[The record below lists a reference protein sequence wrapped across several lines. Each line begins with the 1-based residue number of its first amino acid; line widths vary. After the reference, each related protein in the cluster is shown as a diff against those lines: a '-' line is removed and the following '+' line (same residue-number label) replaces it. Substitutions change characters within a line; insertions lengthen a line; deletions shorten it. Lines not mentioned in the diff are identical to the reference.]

1 MMGTYRNLV
10 LLLLLILFATGCA
23 SIGPGSVNRDRI
35 DYVSSI
41 SDSWKSQI
49 LLNIVKTRYIEP
61 FSFVDVGQIVAGYTL
76 ETGANVL
83 AKGALPNMGTS
94 SSIEGG
100 ISGKFTDRPTI
111 TYTPMTGN
119 TFTKNLMSP
128 LLPSQLLFAIQSGV
142 PADIIFKLGVS
153 SINGLQNDRGSIKG
167 YVPAEPRF
175 VRVVELIKSLQ
186 MAGAVSVRIVKKP
199 EAQESVNLSFP
210 AKAGDEDTAA
220 QIRELRDLLGVDAQA
235 PSYRVVFGSVPGDR
249 GEIAIQTFSVLRILA
264 MLAARVDVPEKDLI
278 EKRATGGIRRQAGE
292 PGWFAVKNSA
302 DDWMPGDAYAAIK
315 FRSNWF
321 WIDDRDL
328 ESKRVMSFLVLLF
341 TLADTATD
349 KPLPLI
355 TIPAQ

>member
-153 SINGLQNDRGSIKG
+153 SINVLQNDRGSIKG

-186 MAGAVSVRIVKKP
+186 MAGASVSGSSRSLK
-199 EAQESVNLSFP
+199 
-210 AKAGDEDTAA
+210 
-220 QIRELRDLLGVDAQA
+220 RR
-235 PSYRVVFGSVPGDR
+235 RV
-249 GEIAIQTFSVLRILA
+249 
-264 MLAARVDVPEKDLI
+264 
-278 EKRATGGIRRQAGE
+278 
-292 PGWFAVKNSA
+292 
-302 DDWMPGDAYAAIK
+302 
-315 FRSNWF
+315 
-321 WIDDRDL
+321 
-328 ESKRVMSFLVLLF
+328 
-341 TLADTATD
+341 
-349 KPLPLI
+349 
-355 TIPAQ
+355 